1 MREPDARRELKAFAD
16 HYDYNVSYM
25 ANMLDISPDAYFK
38 FSAIT
43 ALAQHRE
50 AAPADAA
57 FAAKLTGAVAEDCG
71 PCVQLVVR
79 MAQEAGMD
87 DAQIEAVL
95 TRDPSAMNQD
105 ATLGF
110 RFADALVRRQPYLD
124 GIRDEV
130 EARWGEA
137 AVIDLTFA
145 VQIGRVFP
153 MVKAGLGFAKTCE
166 RVRIGDH
173 AVAVRKE
180 AA

>member
-1 MREPDARRELKAFAD
+1 MRESDARRELKAFAD

-25 ANMLDISPDAYFK
+25 ANMLDVSPEAYFK
-38 FSAIT
+38 FAAIT
-43 ALAQHRE
+43 DLAQHRE
-50 AAPADAA
+50 AAPVDAT
-57 FAAKLTGAVAEDCG
+57 FAAKLSGALAEDCG

-87 DAQIEAVL
+87 DRQIEAVL
-95 TRDPSAMNQD
+95 TRDPGIMEPE
-105 ATLGF
+105 TLLGF
-110 RFADALVRRQPYLD
+110 RFADSLVRRKPDLD

-130 EARWGEA
+130 ELRWGEA

-166 RVRIGDH
+166 RVQIGNHTVDVH
-173 AVAVRKE
+173 KE